1 MTIFPG
7 SWNMPAD
14 SSALKE
20 VKRGD
25 VKVMVSTEDKAQKE
39 IAAALA
45 EGLMVGFASNSS
57 FSSVKRGVFAFQSSS
72 VKTQNFSYED
82 QWLRAKTGGG
92 QEVVKVGSR
101 QFTRLYAGGLID
113 QAKLEKLSITEFDV
127 NNFLK
132 SILKEHRAKVRLFS
146 NCPPIARDQWTYS
159 YEILVESP
167 SVSLTVSR
175 EIISYQEEEVFVHA
189 FLLCPVR

>member
-1 MTIFPG
+1 
-7 SWNMPAD
+7 
-14 SSALKE
+14 
-20 VKRGD
+20 
-25 VKVMVSTEDKAQKE
+25 MVSTENKAQKE

-57 FSSVKRGVFAFQSSS
+57 FSSAKRGVFSFRSSS

-82 QWLRAKTGGG
+82 QWLKAKTGGG

-101 QFTRLYAGGLID
+101 QFTRLYAGGVVD
-113 QAKLEKLSITEFDV
+113 QAKLEKLAITEFDV

-132 SILKEHRAKVRLFS
+132 SILKEQREKVRLFNS
-146 NCPPIARDQWTYS
+146 CPPIARDQWTYS
-159 YEILVESP
+159 YEILAESP
-167 SVSLTVSR
+167 AISLTVSK
-175 EIISYQEEEVFVHA
+175 ETIWYQREEVFVHA